1 MNEGKMLEKDK
12 KPRGSILFQ
21 WLDHRNS
28 SSILI
33 GLLTTICFGLFL
45 SDFIYHRHGH
55 FSAEE
60 IPGFYAFYG
69 FVMFS
74 IIILCATVLRFFVR
88 RHEDYYGSKAVDG
101 EIGLNEDSEDSE

>member
-1 MNEGKMLEKDK
+1 MNEGEMSVEDK

-21 WLDHRNS
+21 WLEHRNS
-28 SSILI
+28 STILI
-33 GLLTTICFGLFL
+33 GFLTIICFGLFL

-55 FSAEE
+55 FFVEK
-60 IPGFYAFYG
+60 IPGFFAFYG

-74 IIILCATVLRFFVR
+74 LIILGATILRFFVR

-101 EIGLNEDSEDSE
+101 ETVLNESSKDSE